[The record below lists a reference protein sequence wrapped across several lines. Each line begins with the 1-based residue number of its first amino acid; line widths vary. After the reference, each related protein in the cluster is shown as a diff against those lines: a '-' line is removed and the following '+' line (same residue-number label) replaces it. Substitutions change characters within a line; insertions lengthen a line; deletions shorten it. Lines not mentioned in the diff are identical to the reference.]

1 MARHLRRSPTTLV
14 VTDQSFDVSA
24 GFPRIPTPKMARSS
38 SFTFLP
44 SSSNSLMQEVMSL
57 RTPWIAP
64 CEYGVLCLAMCSA
77 KARVSSVSSATALAS
92 HLPLSG
98 VDLVWF

>member
-1 MARHLRRSPTTLV
+1 
-14 VTDQSFDVSA
+14 
-24 GFPRIPTPKMARSS
+24 
-38 SFTFLP
+38 
-44 SSSNSLMQEVMSL
+44 MQEVMSL